1 MNARLKQVAIAVAV
15 VALGW
20 IVGLY
25 LLRMGWMELGV
36 LTLVGVILAYRAM
49 SQKATPRAC
58 ISARKASKFSDERAK
73 CVCRSTWTWLTSP
86 A

>member
-20 IVGLY
+20 IGGLY

-36 LTLVGVILAYRAM
+36 LTLVGVILAYRA
-49 SQKATPRAC
+49 TNN
-58 ISARKASKFSDERAK
+58 RKI
-73 CVCRSTWTWLTSP
+73 
-86 A
+86 

>member
-1 MNARLKQVAIAVAV
+1 MNARFKQVAIAVAV

-49 SQKATPRAC
+49 HS
-58 ISARKASKFSDERAK
+58 RK
-73 CVCRSTWTWLTSP
+73 T
-86 A
+86 